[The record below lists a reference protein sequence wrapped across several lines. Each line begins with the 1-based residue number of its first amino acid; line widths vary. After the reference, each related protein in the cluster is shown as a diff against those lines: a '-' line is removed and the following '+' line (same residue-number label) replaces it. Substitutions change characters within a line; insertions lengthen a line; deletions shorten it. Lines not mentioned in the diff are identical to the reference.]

1 MYRALTWYITLRVK
15 LLSMVVVVFTKRV
28 PTRYCDRYLLRYL
41 PRQWGTATGIPKPSQ
56 SRCRFADS
64 TVMAPSL
71 TSWFPAS

>member
-41 PRQWGTATGIPKPSQ
+41 PRQ
-56 SRCRFADS
+56 
-64 TVMAPSL
+64 
-71 TSWFPAS
+71 